1 MSTSDL
7 VSYMTQ
13 SLYLVLWLSLPPIA
27 AAAIIGTL
35 FSLFQALTQIQ
46 EQTLSFA
53 IKMIVVFGVILLTAR
68 WWGRNCTTSPS
79 AHSARS
85 HIADAREGNHMAA
98 GVTYEEAKILLGTL
112 AMTQP
117 RILGLCMMLPLFNAA
132 CCPACCAMAWRPRWG
147 WCWCP
152 RWRRTTPAGAAGS
165 ARRC

>member
-68 WWGRNCTTSPS
+68 WVGAELYNFTVSTFS
-79 AHSARS
+79 AFV
-85 HIADAREGNHMAA
+85 HIH
-98 GVTYEEAKILLGTL
+98 
-112 AMTQP
+112 
-117 RILGLCMMLPLFNAA
+117 
-132 CCPACCAMAWRPRWG
+132 
-147 WCWCP
+147 
-152 RWRRTTPAGAAGS
+152 
-165 ARRC
+165 